1 MIYADEI
8 TPRLFMGPLPLPG
21 SHVAQAGF
29 SVLILAASL
38 REYRFAYG
46 LTKQDSIPAQ
56 FPGVPLVFVVGLTDD
71 YEVPV
76 TESEFRRVM
85 AASET
90 VKHAVREHKKALV
103 TCIMG
108 RNRSGLVTA
117 MALRELCNWSG
128 SRAIQHVRAGREK
141 SGTPKVL
148 ENPMYVE
155 LLERLTAPSD
165 FRPAIQTSQ
174 ARARNTRLRNGR
186 VFP

>member
-8 TPRLFMGPLPLPG
+8 TPRLFMGPIPLPG
-21 SHVAQAGF
+21 PHVAQAGF
-29 SVLILAASL
+29 SVLILAASP
-38 REYRFAYG
+38 REYRVAYG
-46 LTKQDSIPAQ
+46 LKKTDPIESV

-90 VKHAVREHKKALV
+90 VKHAVREHRKALV
-103 TCIMG
+103 TCMMG

-117 MALRELCNWSG
+117 LALRELCNWSG
-128 SRAIQHVRAGREK
+128 ARAIQQVRAGREK
-141 SGTPKVL
+141 SGTKKVL

-155 LLERLTAPSD
+155 LLERLPVPREVT
-165 FRPAIQTSQ
+165 RPKPVLELPRHPRYR
-174 ARARNTRLRNGR
+174 RAFT
-186 VFP
+186 